1 MTNCGSGHSAL
12 HDCDSVSTPVRGA
25 HHASSKSLHVPPI
38 RQITQNSQMTCI
50 RLRTLATNLS
60 RPRSGSPPVLS
71 SVRTLS
77 FPTPKHRLHRHLVF
91 SSTSPYSSGSKMT
104 KAMLGEAASVRPTLA
119 ISAHEDDP
127 EIRAKYRP
135 FLLGDEIES
144 SDWIAELELD
154 AVMEMARQN
163 IESTGSR
170 LKVLVLYGSLRKR

>member
-1 MTNCGSGHSAL
+1 
-12 HDCDSVSTPVRGA
+12 
-25 HHASSKSLHVPPI
+25 
-38 RQITQNSQMTCI
+38 
-50 RLRTLATNLS
+50 
-60 RPRSGSPPVLS
+60 
-71 SVRTLS
+71 
-77 FPTPKHRLHRHLVF
+77 
-91 SSTSPYSSGSKMT
+91 
-104 KAMLGEAASVRPTLA
+104 MLGEAASVRPTLA